1 MKQTGYI
8 IENLLDKS
16 KYFTSTSSYDRPQWV
31 KKEQASVYETADA
44 AERAMKKMI
53 KYGVNSIRMINLA
66 ELAAPLR
73 SRPPVDELPP
83 DDSMDLPQDAPED
96 QMVARNQEEVD
107 PDQYNK
113 PDHEDDIG
121 ASDLGDAQYNAG
133 DEIDADS
140 GDLDDA
146 DDANDDWYDADG
158 RQNPNGA
165 YDAGGHF
172 YADRAADFD
181 APEENEEITNKSHS
195 MQPNHTVSY
204 KGQEYVVVADLGN
217 GTMQI
222 ANPQKPNK
230 VITVHN
236 KELLPIHESADVSG
250 DPDEKVSVP
259 ANVKSELATVIATY
273 QKEAKDYNER
283 DDARASFALTFVSA
297 ASEIA
302 ELLAIGTVGSIKQA
316 QVRFGAL
323 MSPIAALFPAATI
336 KFIASGGRKPTLKD
350 LFDDKR
356 TK

>member
-1 MKQTGYI
+1 M
-8 IENLLDKS
+8 
-16 KYFTSTSSYDRPQWV
+16 V
-31 KKEQASVYETADA
+31 
-44 AERAMKKMI
+44 I
-53 KYGVNSIRMINLA
+53 KYGVNSIRMVNLA

-73 SRPPVDELPP
+73 NRPPVDELPP
-83 DDSMDLPQDAPED
+83 EDDVDLPQDAPED
-96 QMVARNQEEVD
+96 GAPEDQMVAHNQEEVD

-113 PDHEDDIG
+113 PDHEDDID
-121 ASDLGDAQYNAG
+121 ASDLGGERYDVG

-158 RQNPNGA
+158 GRNPNGA

-172 YADRAADFD
+172 YADRVADIED
-181 APEENEEITNKSHS
+181 AYPEEDEEITNKSRS
-195 MQPNHTVSY
+195 MQHNHTVSY
-204 KGQEYVVVADLGN
+204 KGQEHVVVADLGN
-217 GTMQI
+217 GTLQI

-230 VITVHN
+230 VITVHH
-236 KELLPIHESADVSG
+236 KELLPIRESADVSG
-250 DPDEKVSVP
+250 NPDEKVSVP
-259 ANVKSELATVIATY
+259 ANAKSELASVIATY

-336 KFIASGGRKPTLKD
+336 KFIGC
-350 LFDDKR
+350 
-356 TK
+356 